1 MGTILIVDDDDALRE
16 TLAET
21 IRDLG
26 HDPILV
32 ASGRGALS
40 RLSGEEHGIDAVL
53 LDLRM
58 PGEFNGMA
66 VLRRLAERADSPP
79 ITVLTAHASAQNTI
93 EAMQFGAHDHL
104 TKPVGRGELSEVLGR
119 MLALV
124 RGGAVD
130 RPEPADPG
138 EIVGMSEG
146 MRRVHKAVGLAAASD
161 ATVLVTGET
170 GTGKEIVAR
179 ALHAHGRRKEGP
191 FVPVNCAAI
200 PAELLESEL
209 FGHVRGSFTGA
220 VADRLGAFREAN
232 GGTLF
237 LDEIGDMPLAM
248 QAKILRAL
256 QDRVV
261 TPVGGRP
268 ERVDIRL
275 VTATHRD
282 LPRAVAEGSFRQ
294 DLFYRLNVV
303 PIALPPLR
311 ERIADILPLAEHFL
325 RLSADAKLRAKRF
338 TGEAAARLL
347 AHSWPGNVR
356 ELRNVV
362 ERAALLARGHDIGTD
377 DLSFEG
383 ASVPSVDWLDG
394 SLPDAVARLETAMIR
409 RALERTSDN
418 RAEAARLLGIQR
430 QLLYA
435 KIDRYGLGEM
445 SGKTTEGVG
454 IDDASAPAGRK
465 LSK

>member
-21 IRDLG
+21 VRDLG
-26 HDPILV
+26 HEAILV
-32 ASGRGALS
+32 GSGRGAVS

-58 PGEFNGMA
+58 PGELDGMA
-66 VLRRLAERADSPP
+66 VLRRLAERTDAPP
-79 ITVLTAHASAQNTI
+79 VTVLTAHASAQNTI
-93 EAMQFGAHDHL
+93 EAMRLGAHDHL
-104 TKPVGRGELSEVLGR
+104 TKPVGRGELAEVLGR
-119 MLALV
+119 MLAHV
-124 RGGAVD
+124 RAGSAD
-130 RPEPADPG
+130 MPEPADPG

-146 MRRVHKAVGLAAASD
+146 MRRVHKAVGLAASSD

-170 GTGKEIVAR
+170 GSGKEIVAR
-179 ALHAHGRRKEGP
+179 ALHAHGPRKDGP

-220 VADRLGAFREAN
+220 VADRRGAFREAD

-261 TPVGGRP
+261 TPVGGGP
-268 ERVDIRL
+268 QHVDIRL
-275 VTATHRD
+275 VAATHRD
-282 LPRAVAEGSFRQ
+282 LPRAVAEGGFRQ

-303 PIALPPLR
+303 PIALPSLR
-311 ERIADILPLAEHFL
+311 ERIADILPLSEHFL
-325 RLSADAKLRAKRF
+325 RLSSDPKLRAKRF
-338 TGEAAARLL
+338 TREAAARLL

-362 ERAALLARGHDIGTD
+362 ERAALLARGGEIGAE

-383 ASVPSVDWLDG
+383 TAGAGPGVDWLQG
-394 SLPDAVARLETAMIR
+394 SLPDAVARLETAMIA
-409 RALERTSDN
+409 RALKRSGGN
-418 RAEAARLLGIQR
+418 RAEAARHLGIQR

-435 KIDRYGLGEM
+435 KIDRYGLGEV

-454 IDDASAPAGRK
+454 IDDA
-465 LSK
+465 